1 MMGDYIMESL
11 ELKIF
16 KEVAYTHSIT
26 QAAENMGYVQSNV
39 TAHIKKLENELKTT
53 LFIRN
58 SKGVL
63 LTRDGERLLHQ
74 AEKIIELL
82 DITAQSFINKAET
95 LNIGTTQ
102 TIAGYLL
109 PQCLLEY
116 KKSFQNILISV
127 HTLNPDKFDIQL
139 ANGQLDCIITNHSH
153 AIPHGKQ
160 IFQCQEKLLLIA
172 PQSCIA
178 IEQIIGLPIIV
189 NHIESCPYRK
199 ILLNWY
205 TSQYP
210 LLPEMIELDTV
221 ESILNMVVRG
231 GGITLLPKSILSH
244 TKDINTFDI
253 EDLQASYIHMWI
265 AKNKLISE
273 YSMLKNIIENYL
285 KYDI

>member
-1 MMGDYIMESL
+1 MESL
-11 ELKIF
+11 ELRIF
-16 KEVAYTHSIT
+16 KEVAYTNSIT

-39 TAHIKKLENELKTT
+39 TAHIKKLENELNTT

-63 LTRDGERLLHQ
+63 LTQDGERLLHQ

-82 DITAQSFINKAET
+82 DTTAQSFINRTET
-95 LNIGTTQ
+95 LYIGTTQ

-116 KKSFQNILISV
+116 KKIFPNILISV
-127 HTLNPDKFDIQL
+127 HTLTPDKFDIQL
-139 ANGQLDCIITNHSH
+139 ANGQLDCIITNQSH
-153 AIPHGKQ
+153 PITQGKQ
-160 IFQCQEKLLLIA
+160 IFQYQEKLFLIA
-172 PQSCIA
+172 PKSCTSID
-178 IEQIIGLPIIV
+178 QINDLPIIV

-210 LLPEMIELDTV
+210 LLPEIIELDTV

-231 GGITLLPKSILSH
+231 GGITLLPKSILCNI
-244 TKDINTFDI
+244 KDINTFDI
-253 EDLQASYIHMWI
+253 EDLQSSYIHMWI
-265 AKNKLISE
+265 AKNKSISK
-273 YSMLKNIIENYL
+273 YDILKSMVENYL
-285 KYDI
+285 KYNM

>member
-1 MMGDYIMESL
+1 MESL
-11 ELKIF
+11 ELRIF
-16 KEVAYTHSIT
+16 KEVAYTNSIT

-39 TAHIKKLENELKTT
+39 TAHIKKLENELNTT

-63 LTRDGERLLHQ
+63 LTQDGERLLHQ

-82 DITAQSFINKAET
+82 DITAQSFINRTET
-95 LNIGTTQ
+95 LYIGTTQ

-116 KKSFQNILISV
+116 KKIFPNILISV
-127 HTLNPDKFDIQL
+127 HTLTPDKFDIQL
-139 ANGQLDCIITNHSH
+139 ANGQLDCIITNQSH
-153 AIPHGKQ
+153 PITQGKQ
-160 IFQCQEKLLLIA
+160 IFQYQEKLFLIA
-172 PQSCIA
+172 PKSCTSID
-178 IEQIIGLPIIV
+178 QINDLPIIV

-210 LLPEMIELDTV
+210 LLPEIIELDTV

-231 GGITLLPKSILSH
+231 GGITLLPKSILCNI
-244 TKDINTFDI
+244 KDINTFDI
-253 EDLQASYIHMWI
+253 EDLQSSYIHMWI
-265 AKNKLISE
+265 AKNKSISK
-273 YSMLKNIIENYL
+273 YDILKSMVENYL
-285 KYDI
+285 KYNM